1 MIWLSTK
8 VLEYKKRKK
17 RIENPDNFMS
27 DNNHSSTPYNSYY
40 HERGGKQKKQIYDL
54 HKRLKLP
61 KDYNANVSVPVR
73 LAILQKMMAE
83 KKLRDTK
90 EVKDRKKLK
99 GQIRYRLKTKN
110 ISKDL
115 LDENLSL
122 EEQLIQTLS
131 LVADADA
138 KGKEKVT
145 TDLQSTPT
153 LVTPD
158 LIVHCIDM
166 KEEVNLLGGEEDFRD
181 AETGSVSEEETTDKQ
196 QETADCSED
205 GIQHPPQI
213 SVRVQRR
220 PSLRGTV
227 ITILIC

>member
-1 MIWLSTK
+1 
-8 VLEYKKRKK
+8 
-17 RIENPDNFMS
+17 MS

-166 KEEVNLLGGEEDFRD
+166 KEEINLLGGEDFLD
-181 AETGSVSEEETTDKQ
+181 AETGSVSEEETTD
-196 QETADCSED
+196 CSED
-205 GIQHPPQI
+205 ETQHPPQI
-213 SVRVQRR
+213 SVKVQRR

>member
-1 MIWLSTK
+1 
-8 VLEYKKRKK
+8 
-17 RIENPDNFMS
+17 MS
-27 DNNHSSTPYNSYY
+27 VNNHSSTPYNSYY

-54 HKRLKLP
+54 LKRLQLP

-73 LAILQKMMAE
+73 LAILQKMMAA

-90 EVKDRKKLK
+90 EVKERKRLK

-115 LDENLSL
+115 LDENSSL
-122 EEQLIQTLS
+122 EEQLIQALS
-131 LVADADA
+131 LVADADADA

-153 LVTPD
+153 LVTPY
-158 LIVHCIDM
+158 LIDHCIDM
-166 KEEVNLLGGEEDFRD
+166 KGGINLLGGEDFMD
-181 AETGSVSEEETTDKQ
+181 AETGSVSEEETTD
-196 QETADCSED
+196 CSED
-205 GIQHPPQI
+205 ETQHPPQI
-213 SVRVQRR
+213 SVKVQRR